1 MKKKHYTPIG
11 DKKQGFKLT
20 IPAGVERAD
29 YYQCTVNDDGSLL
42 YVPVKA

>member
-20 IPAGVERAD
+20 IPAGVEMYD
-29 YYQCTVNDDGSLL
+29 NYEITVNDDGSLL